1 MLESLLNHFCVF
13 FRDNRIEYG
22 WIEAVHKNKFIVIPQ
37 KGKIQFLA
45 ASRIAFSWRG
55 QNLAYNAN
63 KGHEL
68 LEKDL
73 KTASNFMKKLELET
87 IHSLME
93 EIKEYT
99 IDEIAADFLEDPKDP
114 ICKLGLFM
122 ALREDLFWFK
132 KNRNMSYTPRTSD
145 ELEILRIQLTRQKE
159 SQERYDTIQRWINLL
174 ESREWNEN
182 SVRTADQ
189 QFWLDQ
195 LLDILVKGSE
205 SKHWKEMSSHLEW
218 GATLGYDEEKIIKKW
233 LEKAGSAVSPSR
245 LTLLRADIR
254 KNFSEEILSE
264 VERLRNLP
272 FSVAYRIHEK
282 IPTFTIDAEKTQD
295 YDDAFSVIEF
305 SEDKLEIAIH
315 ISDLTS
321 YVIPGDALFE
331 EAEVRISSVYT
342 IEESVPM
349 FPELLSKDLFSLK
362 AGEERRVFSYN
373 FTIFQN
379 GTWKLTNVVQQI
391 VSVWENLSYENAD
404 GLIHDDTEFWGL
416 LSKFCQLS
424 QEKRIENGA
433 LNMVRKEFEFDIS
446 NPDQLSISKLK
457 SNSPSNRIIEEL
469 AIAVNRETG
478 LLLQES
484 KFPGIYR
491 TQSSYK
497 IIKELEIE
505 NKQLPEKIRVE
516 PARLTT
522 IAGPHAG
529 LGCEVY
535 MHATSPIRR
544 FVDLITQH
552 QLKNLINN
560 EDPVFSTED
569 MMKWADAITL
579 KQRKYNRAEK
589 NILQY
594 WKFIYLH
601 QHMKELFEATVRKQL
616 TNNNTEIE
624 LVELDCIVQVSGL
637 RGYDVEEKI
646 LIRIKEINLDQL
658 KLLVRAYKTSPLGEL
673 PHCLVTMDEA
683 VK

>member
-22 WIEAVHKNKFIVIPQ
+22 WIEALHKKKFIVIPQ
-37 KGKIQFLA
+37 KGRSQFLP

-55 QNLAYNAN
+55 QKLAYNATQ
-63 KGHEL
+63 GHEL
-68 LEKDL
+68 LEQDL
-73 KTASNFMKKLELET
+73 KTASHFMKKLELET

-93 EIKEYT
+93 EMKEYT
-99 IDEIAADFLEDPKDP
+99 IDEIAADFLEDPKDS

-145 ELEILRIQLTRQKE
+145 ELEILRIQLSRQKE
-159 SQERYDTIQRWINLL
+159 RQERSDTIQRWINLV
-174 ESREWNEN
+174 ESGEWNEN
-182 SVRTADQ
+182 SERTADQ
-189 QFWLDQ
+189 QFWLDE

-205 SKHWKEMSSHLEW
+205 SQHWKEMSSHLEW
-218 GATLGYDEEKIIKKW
+218 DATLGYDEEKIIKKL
-233 LEKAGSAVSPSR
+233 LEKVGSAVTPSR

-254 KNFSEEILSE
+254 NNFSEEILSE
-264 VERLRNLP
+264 VERLRNFPL
-272 FSVAYRIHEK
+272 SVSYRIHEK

-305 SEDKLEIAIH
+305 SENKLEIEIH

-321 YVIPGDALFE
+321 YVIPGDKLFE
-331 EAEVRISSVYT
+331 EAESRISSVYT

-349 FPELLSKDLFSLK
+349 FPELLSNEIFSLK

-373 FTIFQN
+373 FIISQN
-379 GTWKLTNVVQQI
+379 GTWKLTSVVQKFI
-391 VSVWENLSYENAD
+391 SVWENLSYENAD
-404 GLIHDDTEFWGL
+404 RLIHDDREFWGL
-416 LSKFCQLS
+416 LYKFCQLA

-433 LNMVRKEFEFDIS
+433 LNMARKEFEFNTS
-446 NPDQLSISKLK
+446 NPEQLSILKLNR
-457 SNSPSNRIIEEL
+457 NSPSNRIIEEL

-478 LLLQES
+478 CLLQES

-497 IIKELEIE
+497 IIKVPEVE
-505 NKQLPEKIRVE
+505 NKQQLEKIRVE

-560 EDPVFSTED
+560 ENPVFSSED
-569 MMKWADAITL
+569 MMRWADAITL

-601 QHMKELFEATVRKQL
+601 QHMEELFEAIVKKQL

-637 RGYDVEEKI
+637 RGYDEDEHI
-646 LIRIKEINLDQL
+646 IISIKEINLDKL
-658 KLLVRAYKTSPLGEL
+658 KLLVKAFKTCPLGES
-673 PHCLVTMDEA
+673 PHRLVAID
-683 VK
+683 

>member
-37 KGKIQFLA
+37 KGKTQFLP

-55 QNLAYNAN
+55 QKLAYNAN
-63 KGHEL
+63 QGHEL
-68 LEKDL
+68 LEQDL
-73 KTASNFMKKLELET
+73 KTASHFMKKLELET

-93 EIKEYT
+93 EMKEYT
-99 IDEIAADFLEDPKDP
+99 IDEIAADFLEDPKDS

-132 KNRNMSYTPRTSD
+132 KNRNMSYTPRTSE
-145 ELEILRIQLTRQKE
+145 ELEILRIQLKRQKE
-159 SQERYDTIQRWINLL
+159 LQEKSDTIQRWINLL
-174 ESREWNEN
+174 ESGEWNEN
-182 SVRTADQ
+182 SERTADQ
-189 QFWLDQ
+189 QFWLDE

-205 SKHWKEMSSHLEW
+205 SQHWKEMSSHLEW

-233 LEKAGSAVSPSR
+233 LEKVGSAVTPSR

-254 KNFSEEILSE
+254 KKFSEEILSE
-264 VERLRNLP
+264 VERLRNSLL
-272 FSVAYRIHEK
+272 SVDYRIHEK

-305 SEDKLEIAIH
+305 SEEKLEIAIH

-321 YVIPGDALFE
+321 YIIPGDKLFE
-331 EAEVRISSVYT
+331 EAEDRISSVYT

-349 FPELLSKDLFSLK
+349 FPELLSNDIFSLK
-362 AGEERRVFSYN
+362 AREERRVFSYN
-373 FTIFQN
+373 FIIYRN
-379 GTWKLTNVVQQI
+379 GTWKLTNVIQQI
-391 VSVWENLSYENAD
+391 ISVWENLSYENAD
-404 GLIHDDTEFWGL
+404 RLIHDDREFWGL
-416 LSKFCQLS
+416 LYKFCLLA

-433 LNMVRKEFEFDIS
+433 LNMARKEFEFDTS
-446 NPDQLSISKLK
+446 NPDQLSILKLNR
-457 SNSPSNRIIEEL
+457 NSPSNRIIEEL

-478 LLLQES
+478 RLFQES
-484 KFPGIYR
+484 EFPGIYR

-497 IIKELEIE
+497 IIKEPEVE
-505 NKQLPEKIRVE
+505 NKEQLGKIRVE

-569 MMKWADAITL
+569 MMRWADAITL

-601 QHMKELFEATVRKQL
+601 QHMEELFEAIVRKQL
-616 TNNNTEIE
+616 TNKNTEIE

-637 RGYDVEEKI
+637 RGYDEEEKI
-646 LIRIKEINLDQL
+646 IISIKEINLDQL
-658 KLLVRAYKTSPLGEL
+658 KLQVRSYKTCPLGES
-673 PHCLVTMDEA
+673 PHRLVAKD
-683 VK
+683 